1 MEDRWLYRW
10 RRRTIAMNV
19 ERRPDDGRLPIRVDR
34 VSSLGSRIVPKEGGS
49 IVDHTPCRCRDRAVA
64 DRRRVVCHLGRAS
77 AGQRCLR
84 GLGRPGG
91 TDLRPSRHGKA
102 RPLRVVFAA
111 EHPVE
116 GELSLIAPDGS
127 VAAKSRQRLWRATV
141 FLVCRSGV
149 SHGGDLARDAFGRS
163 RGRRV
168 WRDHARDRRTRR
180 RTATTGRD
188 CRQRLAT
195 AQYMESRD

>member
-1 MEDRWLYRW
+1 MLNAGPTTAGCPSASIEY
-10 RRRTIAMNV
+10 
-19 ERRPDDGRLPIRVDR
+19 PP
-34 VSSLGSRIVPKEGGS
+34 SSSRIVPKEGGS

-84 GLGRPGG
+84 RLGRPGG
-91 TDLRPSRHGKA
+91 TIFAHHAMERRAFTRRFCRRTSDRGRAFAHRA
-102 RPLRVVFAA
+102 RWKRC
-111 EHPVE
+111 
-116 GELSLIAPDGS
+116 GEIAS
-127 VAAKSRQRLWRATV
+127 TLWRATV
-141 FLVCRSGV
+141 FLVCRNDV

-163 RGRRV
+163 GGRRV

-195 AQYMESRD
+195 AQYMKSRD